1 MIVIQPVT
9 IEAAIAHQQ
18 AIQNATHLL
27 SCSDYLLQSL
37 PDETQELPILDDL
50 TVLLG
55 KVREEIGAARMKFE
69 TATATA

>member
-1 MIVIQPVT
+1 MIVINPVS

-37 PDETQELPILDDL
+37 PDETQELPILADL

>member
-1 MIVIQPVT
+1 MIVITPVS